1 MDNFFNSKNLIDV
14 MVKWKYQLATVAVAA
29 VLLSAFFSSPIFITP
44 LYKSNAVLYPSNIA
58 PYSDENETEQSVQ
71 IFQSRDIRD
80 SLVKKFDLARHYG
93 IDSAYEH
100 FESALVWEYSQRI
113 KVNKTPYEA
122 VEVEVWDQDPI
133 MARDIINAMME
144 FYNTKI
150 RKMHKEKFA
159 EVVVNYQ
166 FIIDLKKR
174 ELDSL
179 AKTAKDLGVN
189 YGLLDYP
196 MQTREVM
203 RAILSGSGRVQEA
216 QRMKK
221 NLEEKGG
228 ERELLSGLMIAVS
241 KDYSTLKIDYDRAV
255 LDANRNYTY
264 VNILSKPFVAD
275 KKAYPIRWL
284 IVVFSTLAAV
294 FLAILIIGVIERRKF
309 GIVTASANEG

>member
-1 MDNFFNSKNLIDV
+1 MDNFFNSKNLLDI
-14 MVKWKYQLATVAVAA
+14 MVKWKYQLVVVAIAA

-44 LYKSNAVLYPSNIA
+44 LYKSNAVLYPSNIS

-93 IDSAYEH
+93 IDSAYKH
-100 FESALVWEYSQRI
+100 FESTLVWEYSQRI
-113 KVNKTPYEA
+113 KISKTPYEA

-133 MARDIINAMME
+133 MARDMINAMIQ
-144 FYNTKI
+144 FYNSKI
-150 RKMHKEKFA
+150 RKMHKEKFE

-166 FIIDLKKR
+166 FISDLKKR

-179 AKTAKDLGVN
+179 AKLARELGVN

-216 QRMKK
+216 QRLKK

-228 ERELLSGLMIAVS
+228 ERELLSGLMLAIT
-241 KDYSTLKIDYDRAV
+241 KDYSTMKLDYDRAV

-284 IVVFSTLAAV
+284 IVVFSTFAAV
-294 FLAILIIGVIERRKF
+294 FIAILIIGVIERRKF
-309 GIVTASANEG
+309 DSVASSANEG

>member
-1 MDNFFNSKNLIDV
+1 MDNFFNSKNLIDI
-14 MVKWKYQLATVAVAA
+14 MVKWKYQLAVVAVAA

-44 LYKSNAVLYPSNIA
+44 LYKSNAILYPSNIS

-80 SLVKKFDLARHYG
+80 SLVKRFDLARHYG

-100 FESALVWEYSQRI
+100 FESTLVWEFSQRVKI
-113 KVNKTPYEA
+113 SKTPYEA

-133 MARDIINAMME
+133 MARDMINAMLE
-144 FYNTKI
+144 YYNSKI

-159 EVVVNYQ
+159 EVVTNYE

-179 AKTAKDLGVN
+179 ANTARELGEKF
-189 YGLLDYP
+189 GLLDYP

-203 RAILSGSGRVQEA
+203 RAVLSGSGRVQEA
-216 QRMKK
+216 NRLKK

-228 ERELLSGLMIAVS
+228 ERELLSGLMLAVS
-241 KDYSTLKIDYDRAV
+241 KDYSTLKLDYDRAV

-264 VNILSKPFVAD
+264 VNLLSKPFVAD

-284 IVVFSTLAAV
+284 IVAFSTMAAL
-294 FLAILIIGVIERRKF
+294 FLAILIIGVIERLKF
-309 GIVTASANEG
+309 GTEAS

>member
-93 IDSAYEH
+93 IDSAYEY